1 LARHRLPLNRC
12 AEPSLHGATRAT
24 QERHDALNEFR
35 SRNDKLARTTAR
47 GHAVHRM
54 GDVAFVV
61 VKPKCDASIDSR
73 LGTHYKH
80 LATRGELHLWARS
93 PP

>member
-1 LARHRLPLNRC
+1 
-12 AEPSLHGATRAT
+12 
-24 QERHDALNEFR
+24 
-35 SRNDKLARTTAR
+35 
-47 GHAVHRM
+47 M